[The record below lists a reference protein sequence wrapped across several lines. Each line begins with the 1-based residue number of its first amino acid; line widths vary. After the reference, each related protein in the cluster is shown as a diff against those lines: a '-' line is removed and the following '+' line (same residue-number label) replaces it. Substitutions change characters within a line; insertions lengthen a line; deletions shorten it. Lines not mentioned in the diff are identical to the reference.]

1 MAKKEER
8 DFLDELI
15 DLQSDWQAFS
25 NPLGDIADS
34 LMEDPEKKKR
44 WTPSDYKEVPTV
56 NSLRCVRVATKDHS
70 LCTRCLDICPTNAI
84 EISEKAVKIVEGCRK
99 CGLCSAICP
108 TDAIFV
114 RSRLPKNLYEMV
126 ARKASAYKHCYITC
140 TRALGRLPYGNEV
153 VLACVGLIPRDV
165 WFALLADYTN
175 ISVYLPMGICDKCRT
190 VTGEEMLSEEIATA
204 EEWADASVG
213 LEVDEADLNHE
224 YTRAYKRSQFV
235 SGALQAGER
244 LMTGVNPAL
253 AGAKAIAA
261 KIQEHTKRVNELTT
275 NLENAVGAR
284 TSSNKQR
291 MLTAR
296 RKIMLE
302 ALQRTP
308 DLAECIVNLTVPV
321 CDSSLCT
328 MCGDCA
334 TACMTHALDLDKK
347 GHVQIEAAYCT
358 SCGFCAD
365 ICAEGALTMEPLD
378 ARELIVPDPQAEEI
392 ARKKAEA
399 EAEAKK
405 LLDKG
410 IKQLDKVGD
419 VLESLDK
426 DN

>member
-1 MAKKEER
+1 MRVTISPHGNITGTVKAPPSKSMAHR
-8 DFLDELI
+8 ALI
-15 DLQSDWQAFS
+15 CAGL
-25 NPLGDIADS
+25 ADG
-34 LMEDPEKKKR
+34 K
-44 WTPSDYKEVPTV
+44 
-56 NSLRCVRVATKDHS
+56 
-70 LCTRCLDICPTNAI
+70 
-84 EISEKAVKIVEGCRK
+84 
-99 CGLCSAICP
+99 SAI
-108 TDAIFV
+108 DNIA
-114 RSRLPKNLYEMV
+114 
-126 ARKASAYKHCYITC
+126 ASEDLLATMDCL
-140 TRALGRLPYGNEV
+140 RALG
-153 VLACVGLIPRDV
+153 A
-165 WFALLADYTN
+165 
-175 ISVYLPMGICDKCRT
+175 GINYDPSELRAE
-190 VTGEEMLSEEIATA
+190 VTGADPAARGEASLCCRESGSTLRFMLPLCALSDKPAVLTGSGRLMERPLTIYEDIFGARGIAFERSGQEIRIKG
-204 EEWADASVG
+204 SLKG
-213 LEVDEADLNHE
+213 GE
-224 YTRAYKRSQFV
+224 YSMPGDVSSQFV

-399 EAEAKK
+399 KAEAKK